1 MEIIK
6 MKPAGELKKVISAS
20 RRIEMPGFFPEQL
33 AARLEKLC
41 PPETV
46 HTVALW
52 SKHPRNIIDHPGLR
66 KCLQRYRQV
75 ILHLTVTG
83 MGGGFL
89 EPNIPPADE
98 VLETLPALI
107 GFLADPERLRMRFD
121 PIVRL
126 RFPDNKIFSNLE
138 DFERVA
144 SAAKSAGVNVIVTS
158 WMEAY
163 PKVVKRLQAFGI
175 SPLILSDLEWKEESD
190 RLISRATA
198 LGIRLIGC
206 CVEGWPSSACI
217 DGTALNRLHPD
228 GKKASVQKAR
238 GQRPGCG
245 CTESWDIGWY
255 YRCPGGCLYCYA
267 NSATEGSPNGK
278 KPA

>member
-33 AARLEKLC
+33 AAQLEKRC

-46 HTVALW
+46 HTVVLW
-52 SKHPRNIIDHPGLR
+52 SKHPRNILEHPVLR
-66 KCLQRYRQV
+66 KCLKRYSQV
-75 ILHLTVTG
+75 FLHLTVTG
-83 MGGGFL
+83 MGGSFL

-98 VLETLPALI
+98 VLETLPALV

-144 SAAKSAGVNVIVTS
+144 SAAKSAGVNVMVTS

-175 SPLILSDLEWKEESD
+175 SPLVLSGMEWKEESD
-190 RLISRATA
+190 RLVSRAAA
-198 LGIRLIGC
+198 LGIKLIGC
-206 CVEGWPSSACI
+206 CVTGWDSGACI
-217 DGTALNRLHPD
+217 DGTVLNRLHPD
-228 GKKASVQKAR
+228 GERASVQRAR

-245 CTESWDIGWY
+245 CTESRDIGWY
-255 YRCPGGCLYCYA
+255 YPCPGGCLYCYA
-267 NSATEGSPNGK
+267 NPAAGDCLRGK
-278 KPA
+278 IPV